1 MPIDLTQ
8 DLNKTSSAT
17 KLDVSDAS
25 TSTNP
30 EYTLRPQAPNELPMT
45 EVGGTLANPV
55 VPDPN
60 TAFLQYNPNTAQYE
74 EVSGEAT
81 TTTTTVSSDPYDV
94 SDFKYNLEGSNLKS
108 FYNNLIQAPFWA
120 SNPKDKGEHIDI
132 ISNYGWHAE
141 KTVGGK
147 NGTYTH
153 GIPFILCIE
162 RKQIVNSSIM
172 NYVNLLYAGGYGARA
187 ADSALNTIRGN
198 ALSQNVIGQLGT
210 TAGKTA
216 AQIAGT
222 AFNTIK
228 GWVSEGNKR
237 LLDGD
242 PDLKDFLQ
250 PYRYLYYTLP
260 TGKNF
265 VFPMLNPGESYLSL
279 QGTWNS
285 ENQVAGILSNIFTGI
300 FDSFSTATAMLS
312 NDIVAIAQAVSMQN
326 TSIEQAYIEK
336 AKAYNFPEE
345 GQTVKCTF
353 VLYNTCQKDI
363 WKKHYRFLYLFAV
376 RNLPYKISPYSYIPP
391 LLYDV
396 KMPGYKRLPL
406 CYVSNFQVLQH
417 GVTRMLTQD
426 SIFGSSRKVSI
437 SVPDAWQVTIEFK
450 SLLSPSA
457 NLMLQENST
466 GEEVAV
472 TGISGGGVQEGK
484 DIYAYGGLMEDA
496 NYAGNANQS
505 NINVS
510 KVVTV

>member
-8 DLNKTSSAT
+8 NLNNSDSLTSLS
-17 KLDVSDAS
+17 VSGNS

-30 EYTLRPQAPNELPMT
+30 AYTAGKLTADELPMSNF
-45 EVGGTLANPV
+45 GS
-55 VPDPN
+55 DPSMPTMVDN
-60 TAFLQYNPNTAQYE
+60 TNAAFLQYNPNTDRYE
-74 EVSGEAT
+74 GITGET
-81 TTTTTVSSDPYDV
+81 TTGNTADDITDV
-94 SDFKYNLEGSNLKS
+94 TDFSYNLDGDNLKN

-147 NGTYTH
+147 NGSYTH
-153 GIPFILCIE
+153 GIPFVLCVE

-172 NYVNLLYAGGYGARA
+172 NYVNLLFAGGYGARS
-187 ADSALNTIRGN
+187 ADLALNTVRAN
-198 ALSQNVIGQLGT
+198 AATQNVIGQLGT

-228 GWVSEGNKR
+228 GWVSKANKK
-237 LLDGD
+237 LIDGD
-242 PDLKDFLQ
+242 PELKDFLQ

-265 VFPMLNPGESYLSL
+265 VFPMLNDGQAYLSL
-279 QGTWNS
+279 QGSWSS

-326 TSIEQAYIEK
+326 ANIEQAYIEK
-336 AKAYNFPEE
+336 AKAYSFPEE
-345 GQTVKCTF
+345 GQTVKCSF

-391 LLYDV
+391 LLYDL

-406 CYVSNFQVLQH
+406 CYVSNFQVFQI

-426 SIFGSSRKVSI
+426 SIFGSKRKVTI
-437 SVPDAWQVTIEFK
+437 SVPDAWQVVIEFK

-466 GEEVAV
+466 GDEVSIKGV
-472 TGISGGGVQEGK
+472 SGGGVS
-484 DIYAYGGLMEDA
+484 DITAYGGDMEKA
-496 NYAGNANQS
+496 NFSGNANSS
-505 NINVS
+505 NINV
-510 KVVTV
+510 TTIA